1 MIWAKRLQ
9 KGFTDDMGLFRLRGE
24 QPSLLFLKCL
34 RVVTFTEKRLRELRW
49 FSLPKPFLLSRWLRG
64 GEQQQHL
71 GCVAFADVGTGE

>member
-9 KGFTDDMGLFRLRGE
+9 KGFTDHMGLFRLRGE

-34 RVVTFTEKRLRELRW
+34 RVVTFTEKRLRELRL